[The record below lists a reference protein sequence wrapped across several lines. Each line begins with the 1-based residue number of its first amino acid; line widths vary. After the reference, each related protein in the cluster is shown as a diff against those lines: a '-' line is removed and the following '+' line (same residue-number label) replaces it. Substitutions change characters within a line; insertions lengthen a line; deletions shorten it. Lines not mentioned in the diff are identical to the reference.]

1 LLEINEWFLQLRT
14 INFFY
19 EKPEKAMSALYFR
32 SELTNQWGWILVR
45 GIAAV
50 VFGVLA
56 FVWPE
61 PALIALTLVWGIYAL
76 TDGALALIAA
86 FSIRIN
92 GKPVWSLA
100 VVGVLGVAV
109 GVMTFV
115 WPGLTAL
122 TLLMMIAVWALFM
135 GAFQIVA
142 AIRIREL
149 IDHEWFLALSGVLSV
164 LFGGML
170 IFNPDAGARA
180 VVWLIGGYAVLF
192 GVLLIVLG
200 FQFRRITKTQF
211 A

>member
-1 LLEINEWFLQLRT
+1 VRE
-14 INFFY
+14 
-19 EKPEKAMSALYFR
+19 LYFR
-32 SELTNQWGWILVR
+32 SGLTDQCANQWGWILLR
-45 GIAAV
+45 GVAAV

-56 FVWPE
+56 FVWPA
-61 PALIALTLVWGIYAL
+61 PTLIALTLVWGFYAL

-86 FSIRIN
+86 FGIRVS
-92 GKPVWSLA
+92 GKPIWSLA
-100 VVGVLGVAV
+100 VVGALGVAV
-109 GVMTFV
+109 GVMTFI

-149 IDHEWFLALSGVLSV
+149 IDHEWLLALSGVLSV

-200 FQFRRITKTQF
+200 FQFRRIAKMQF
-211 A
+211 V

>member
-1 LLEINEWFLQLRT
+1 
-14 INFFY
+14 
-19 EKPEKAMSALYFR
+19 MSGLYFR
-32 SELTNQWGWILVR
+32 SELTSQWGWILLR
-45 GIAAV
+45 GVAAV
-50 VFGVLA
+50 VVGILA
-56 FVWPE
+56 FAWPE
-61 PALIALTLVWGIYAL
+61 PTLIALTLVWGIYAL
-76 TDGALALIAA
+76 ADGAFALIAA

-100 VVGVLGVAV
+100 VLGVLGVAL
-109 GVMTFV
+109 GVVTFI

-122 TLLMMIAVWALFM
+122 TLLMMIAAWAFLM
-135 GAFQIVA
+135 GALQIVA
-142 AIRIREL
+142 AIRIRQL
-149 IDHEWFLALSGVLSV
+149 IEHEWFLALSGVISI

-200 FQFRRITKTQF
+200 IQFRRITKTQF